1 MSYRAT
7 VYNVMIASPS
17 DVTVERTI
25 IREIISEWNSVN
37 SNHRQVVLLP
47 IGWESH
53 SSPEMGDRPQAIINK
68 QVLKDADL
76 LIGVFWTR
84 IGTATGEYDSG
95 TIEEIEEHIKAGKP
109 AMLYF
114 SSVPIM
120 PESVDRTQYEMLIKF
135 KESCINRG
143 LFETYNNQND
153 FKNKFYR
160 QLQLKMNDHEY
171 FKVVED
177 AAKVPMDAESSISNI
192 PQLSREA
199 QTLLKEAS
207 QDSSGFIICLHFIG
221 GTAIQTNGKNF
232 AGDGSPRIIA
242 IWEGALQELEQNGLI
257 EAQGYKNESFKV
269 TREGYELAE
278 LLNP

>member
-1 MSYRAT
+1 MPYSAT

-17 DVTVERTI
+17 DVTVERMI

-37 SNHRQVVLLP
+37 SNHKQVVLLP

-84 IGTATGEYDSG
+84 IGTATGEYGSG
-95 TIEEIEEHIKAGKP
+95 TIEEIEEHIKVGKP

-120 PESVDRTQYEMLIKF
+120 PESVDRTQYDMLIKF
-135 KESCINRG
+135 KESCRNRG
-143 LFETYNNQND
+143 LYETYNDQND

-160 QLQLKMNDHEY
+160 QLQLKINDHEY
-171 FKVVED
+171 FKGIEGALD
-177 AAKVPMDAESSISNI
+177 VPMDAESSISSI
-192 PQLSREA
+192 PHLSREA

-207 QDSSGFIICLHFIG
+207 QDSSGFKYASTL
-221 GTAIQTNGKNF
+221 
-232 AGDGSPRIIA
+232 
-242 IWEGALQELEQNGLI
+242 
-257 EAQGYKNESFKV
+257 
-269 TREGYELAE
+269 
-278 LLNP
+278 